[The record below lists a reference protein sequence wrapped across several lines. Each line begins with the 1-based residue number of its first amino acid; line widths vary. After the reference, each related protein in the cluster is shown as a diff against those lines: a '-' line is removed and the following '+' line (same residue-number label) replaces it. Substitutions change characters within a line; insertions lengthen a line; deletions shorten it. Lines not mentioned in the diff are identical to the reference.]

1 MEKTDPKVLE
11 RAQRWLDDDYD
22 QETKTRVREMIGN
35 EPVELTD
42 SFYRDLEF
50 GTGGLRGLMGVGTN
64 RINKYTV
71 GMATQGLANYLLECF
86 SEEEQLSVAIAF
98 DSRNNSPFFA
108 NVAAEIMSANGIK
121 VFLFDQ
127 LRPIPLL
134 SYAVRHFGC
143 QAGIVVTA
151 SHNPKEY
158 NGYKVFWEDG
168 GQVVPPHDKNI
179 IREVQKIRQLDQIR
193 FGRVED
199 LIEILDEE
207 FDRLYIDTLKTY
219 SLLPAETGSRKT
231 LKIVFSPI
239 HGTGVFLAPNA
250 LKAFGFQQVFN
261 VPEQDVVSGD
271 FPTVESPNPEEA
283 SVMKMALDRGRQVG
297 ADLVMATDPDGDRV
311 GVAVKGPEGD
321 YVLLNGNQT
330 AAIMIYYILEQWK
343 TRKGFT
349 GKEYI
354 VKTIVTTE
362 VLAKMARHY
371 GVECYDVLTGFKY
384 IGELIGKLEGKKT
397 FIAGGEESYGYL
409 VGDHIRDKDAIISC
423 CIMAEATAWAMEQ
436 GKSVYELLAEIY
448 SRFGF
453 FHEKLLSVTRR
464 GKAGLEEIQALM
476 THYREKTPEAIRQV
490 PVVKVHD
497 YARGETRNMVS
508 GETSKLDFPTS
519 NVLQFILEDDTRITM
534 RPSGTEPKIKF
545 YVGVRSGLKNA
556 SGYMSVREQLD
567 RLADEYLRAM
577 EPA

>member
-1 MEKTDPKVLE
+1 MEKPDPKVLE

-22 QETKTRVREMIGN
+22 QETKMRVREMIEN

-64 RINKYTV
+64 RMNKYTV

-86 SEEEQLSVAIAF
+86 SKEEQLSVAIAY

-108 NVAAEIMSANGIK
+108 DVAAEILSANGIK
-121 VFLFDQ
+121 VFLFDK

-199 LIEILDEE
+199 LIEILDEK
-207 FDRLYIDTLKTY
+207 FDRLYVDTLKTY
-219 SLLPAETGSRKT
+219 SLLPAENDSRKT

-239 HGTGVFLAPNA
+239 HGTGVYLVPTA

-261 VPEQDVVSGD
+261 VPGQDVVSGD
-271 FPTVESPNPEEA
+271 FPTVQSPNPEEA
-283 SVMKMALDRGRQVG
+283 SAMKMALDRGRQVG

-330 AAIMIYYILEQWK
+330 ASIMIYYILEQWK
-343 TRKGFT
+343 ARKRFT
-349 GKEYI
+349 GNEYL

-362 VLAKMARHY
+362 VLAEMARHY

-409 VGDHIRDKDAIISC
+409 VGDYIRDKDAIISC
-423 CIMAEATAWAMEQ
+423 CIVAEATAWAMEQ
-436 GKSVYELLAEIY
+436 GKSVYDLLAEIY

-453 FHEKLLSVTRR
+453 YHEKLLSVTRK

-476 THYREKTPEAIRQV
+476 TRYRDKTPETIRQV
-490 PVVKVHD
+490 PVVRVHD
-497 YARGETRNMVS
+497 YANGTTRNMVS
-508 GETSKLDFPTS
+508 GETSALDFPAS
-519 NVLQFILEDDTRITM
+519 NVLQFILEDGTKITM

-545 YVGVRSGLKNA
+545 YVGVRATLKDA
-556 SGYMSVREQLD
+556 SGYLAVREQLEK
-567 RLADEYLRAM
+567 LADEYLRAM
-577 EPA
+577 DPA

>member
-1 MEKTDPKVLE
+1 MEKADPKVLE
-11 RAQRWLDDDYD
+11 RAQRWLADDYD
-22 QETKTRVREMIGN
+22 QETKLRVREMMDN
-35 EPVELTD
+35 DPVALTD
-42 SFYRDLEF
+42 AFYRDLEF

-64 RINKYTV
+64 RMNKYTV

-86 SEEEQLSVAIAF
+86 PEEEQPSVAIAY

-108 NVAAEIMSANGIK
+108 DVAAEIMSANGIK
-121 VFLFDQ
+121 VFLFDK

-151 SHNPKEY
+151 SHNPREY
-158 NGYKVFWEDG
+158 NGYKVFWGDG

-179 IREVQKIRQLDQIR
+179 IREVQKIKQLDQIR
-193 FGRVED
+193 FGRVEE
-199 LIEILDEE
+199 LIEVLDEA

-239 HGTGVFLAPNA
+239 HGTGVFLAPKA

-271 FPTVESPNPEEA
+271 FPTVKSPNPEEA
-283 SVMKMALDRGRQVG
+283 AAMKMALDRGSQVG

-311 GVAVKGPEGD
+311 GVAVQGPKGD

-330 AAIMIYYILEQWK
+330 AAVMIYYILEQWK
-343 TRKGFT
+343 ARKRFT
-349 GKEYI
+349 GKEYL

-362 VLAKMARHY
+362 VLAEMARHY
-371 GVECYDVLTGFKY
+371 GVDCYDVLTGFKY
-384 IGELIGKLEGKKT
+384 IGELIGKLEGEKT

-409 VGDHIRDKDAIISC
+409 VGDYIRDKDAIISC

-436 GKSVYELLAEIY
+436 GKSVFDLLAEIY

-453 FHEKLLSVTRR
+453 YYEKLLSVTRK

-476 THYREKTPEAIRQV
+476 AHYREKTPETIRQTR
-490 PVVKVHD
+490 VVRVHD
-497 YARGETRNMVS
+497 YASGKTRDMVS
-508 GETSKLDFPTS
+508 GEVSPLDFPAS
-519 NVLQFILEDDTRITM
+519 NVLQFILEDGTLITM

-545 YVGVRSGLKNA
+545 YVGVRATLKHA
-556 SGYMSVREQLD
+556 SEYMSVREQLD
-567 RLADEYLRAM
+567 RLADEYLHALK
-577 EPA
+577 PA